1 MWSKTQ
7 AILMVY
13 FTLNIRYLFHIIYY
27 DNESLQPGNREFKK
41 QKAKSLELRKLTS
54 CEDHMAGNHYY
65 QNYL

>member
-54 CEDHMAGNHYY
+54 CEDHMAGEPKW
-65 QNYL
+65 NYL